1 MKKITNDLFSQNN
14 HYIKSTAV
22 FSEEGTV
29 LNPEQHGELMAE
41 AGFIAMMVFNNY
53 AVIADS
59 TEPYM
64 PDRFI
69 SKLTGIR
76 VRSVREARKK
86 LTKTGWFKRIKS
98 KSEGVTSIT
107 YFIGKDAV
115 NAYNK
120 VRKDYE
126 ICSE

>member
-1 MKKITNDLFSQNN
+1 MKKITNDLFGKKD
-14 HYIKSTAV
+14 HYINSTAV

-29 LNPEQHGELMAE
+29 LNPEQHGELIAE

-53 AVIADS
+53 VVIADS

-64 PDRFI
+64 PDKFI
-69 SKLTGIR
+69 AQLAGLKISSIKD
-76 VRSVREARKK
+76 ARKK
-86 LTKTGWFKRIKS
+86 LTKAGWFKRIKS

-107 YFIGKDAV
+107 YFVGKDAV

-120 VRKDYE
+120 VRGSYE
-126 ICSE
+126 